1 MNMSKREPFLLLED
15 IIESIRK
22 IRIYTNGLPLDDF

>member
-1 MNMSKREPFLLLED
+1 MSKREPFLLLED

-22 IRIYTNGLPLDDF
+22 IRIYTDGLSKMIF